1 MHFERGSRSLLL
13 AAILMLS
20 SMASSHAGEI
30 PSLTWERG
38 KSQSVV
44 LGGETEKLDWNL
56 FLEGARGFTKS
67 FGRSQK
73 SDLGFYVF
81 SIRLPN
87 QLPIGSYVVV
97 SRDDNGI
104 SSVVAGVQVIER
116 ISYDIREI
124 PLDLAFLLVSF
135 LGFLA
140 MQISVRR
147 WRLLSP
153 LALDDDPTSQES
165 ARHIGRLSEA
175 LFRQRLHWQK
185 SWLGL
190 ELKMP
195 GEPVLPFRIQAFAPL
210 IALMLAIFGSI
221 QEVIFPIS
229 DVKQTV
235 LVGILA
241 LIAFWDRHS
250 GRLVFLTC
258 FAALLLTKTTLN
270 MPSLIAITI
279 FLALFLLPRYVG
291 DLVLALFGTIEGKGL
306 VLRYQSIFLSGIA
319 VGLGVFWIYLVS
331 ESVTKAGQTDA
342 SHVTPIAIILAMS
355 QVLRSLRRDSESVSR
370 AAPAESFLP
379 VEKPVLTPSF
389 TALVVIT
396 SFGIV
401 FSWTTSAMVA
411 AVFSGLALLS
421 LITVFLQ
428 PSAPWPF
435 AMKLLRQDRTLMYVS
450 GVFILTG
457 AIIFLINQIPE
468 TVVGRSDLVLLL
480 SPLPLLLFSFLRLFV
495 VENNKRVEVK

>member
-1 MHFERGSRSLLL
+1 
-13 AAILMLS
+13 
-20 SMASSHAGEI
+20 
-30 PSLTWERG
+30 
-38 KSQSVV
+38 
-44 LGGETEKLDWNL
+44 
-56 FLEGARGFTKS
+56 
-67 FGRSQK
+67 
-73 SDLGFYVF
+73 
-81 SIRLPN
+81 
-87 QLPIGSYVVV
+87 
-97 SRDDNGI
+97 
-104 SSVVAGVQVIER
+104 
-116 ISYDIREI
+116 
-124 PLDLAFLLVSF
+124 
-135 LGFLA
+135 
-140 MQISVRR
+140 
-147 WRLLSP
+147 
-153 LALDDDPTSQES
+153 
-165 ARHIGRLSEA
+165 
-175 LFRQRLHWQK
+175 
-185 SWLGL
+185 
-190 ELKMP
+190 
-195 GEPVLPFRIQAFAPL
+195 
-210 IALMLAIFGSI
+210 
-221 QEVIFPIS
+221 
-229 DVKQTV
+229 
-235 LVGILA
+235 
-241 LIAFWDRHS
+241 
-250 GRLVFLTC
+250 
-258 FAALLLTKTTLN
+258 
-270 MPSLIAITI
+270 
-279 FLALFLLPRYVG
+279 VG